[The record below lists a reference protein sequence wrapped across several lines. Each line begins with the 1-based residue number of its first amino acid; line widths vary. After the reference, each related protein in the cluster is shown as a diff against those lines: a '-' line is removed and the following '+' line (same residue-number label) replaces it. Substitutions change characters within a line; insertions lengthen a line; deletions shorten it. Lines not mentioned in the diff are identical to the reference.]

1 MTGALSPGR
10 AALLVSIVAL
20 SAFANSAFNDF
31 AYDDDAIVVQHPVVT
46 EGRALDA
53 FSSPYWPE
61 VVSGSGLYRPVT
73 LASFALEWGL
83 WNGHPAGF
91 HVVNILVHAAVSLMV
106 FFLVLAVSAPI
117 PALVGGALFAAH
129 PVHTEAV
136 ANVVGRAE
144 LYSALF
150 VLGACLLFWNQEG
163 LSRSWRI
170 VRLLGIGTLFVL
182 GLGSKEMAATLPAL
196 LVLLALVRSHEVRVI
211 DRVRAEAPV
220 FLLTAALLIAFLGA
234 RFLVVGS
241 LAGDGPAASLLGV
254 STGQRI
260 LTSLAVWPEYV
271 RLLLFPLDLVADY
284 APAVL
289 FPALTWGA
297 DVMLGLLVIL
307 GAVASAVFFWRR
319 ERMVSLGILCFG
331 IAILPVTNLI
341 IPTGVLLAERTLYL
355 PSVGLAFVAAGAVSW
370 TTRERPASLRV
381 FLMAAGVV
389 CGAFTVRTA
398 LRNPSWMSSFTVMT
412 TLAEE
417 HPESFRGIWAR
428 AQGLYVAGEF
438 EETAVY
444 YETALELVPQE
455 YGLIVEVAR
464 SHARIG
470 RWAEAEPMLA
480 RAIRM
485 SPAPL
490 AWRVLSEEWLLQGQ
504 GREAHRTAL
513 QGLSVVGANRDLWRL
528 VSESYVA
535 RGDYEAA
542 IRAKW
547 ASFSAADGG
556 SGDWRRMAE
565 LMVAAG
571 RTEEARGASQR
582 ADALAGKEA
591 NASESRTPALGRRP

>member
-83 WNGHPAGF
+83 WNGNPAGF

-234 RFLVVGS
+234 RFLVVGFS
-241 LAGDGPAASLLGV
+241 GGRRSRGVPAGRLDGPEDPYVTGGLARIRSPPLVPARSRGGLRARGVIPGVDLGRGCDVRPIGDSWCGSV
-254 STGQRI
+254 S
-260 LTSLAVWPEYV
+260 
-271 RLLLFPLDLVADY
+271 RLLLAQGTDGVPRHPLLRHRDFAGHEPDHSHRCVVGRTNFV
-284 APAVL
+284 PPVG
-289 FPALTWGA
+289 GA
-297 DVMLGLLVIL
+297 RLRG
-307 GAVASAVFFWRR
+307 GWS
-319 ERMVSLGILCFG
+319 
-331 IAILPVTNLI
+331 
-341 IPTGVLLAERTLYL
+341 GVLDDTRAA
-355 PSVGLAFVAAGAVSW
+355 GVAAGVLDGRRS
-370 TTRERPASLRV
+370 
-381 FLMAAGVV
+381 GVWGLH
-389 CGAFTVRTA
+389 GAD
-398 LRNPSWMSSFTVMT
+398 
-412 TLAEE
+412 
-417 HPESFRGIWAR
+417 R
-428 AQGLYVAGEF
+428 AQKPLMDEQFHGDDDTGGRTSRVVQGDLGS
-438 EETAVY
+438 
-444 YETALELVPQE
+444 
-455 YGLIVEVAR
+455 GAR
-464 SHARIG
+464 FVRRRG
-470 RWAEAEPMLA
+470 
-480 RAIRM
+480 
-485 SPAPL
+485 
-490 AWRVLSEEWLLQGQ
+490 V
-504 GREAHRTAL
+504 
-513 QGLSVVGANRDLWRL
+513 
-528 VSESYVA
+528 
-535 RGDYEAA
+535 RGD
-542 IRAKW
+542 
-547 ASFSAADGG
+547 GC
-556 SGDWRRMAE
+556 
-565 LMVAAG
+565 L
-571 RTEEARGASQR
+571 
-582 ADALAGKEA
+582 L
-591 NASESRTPALGRRP
+591 